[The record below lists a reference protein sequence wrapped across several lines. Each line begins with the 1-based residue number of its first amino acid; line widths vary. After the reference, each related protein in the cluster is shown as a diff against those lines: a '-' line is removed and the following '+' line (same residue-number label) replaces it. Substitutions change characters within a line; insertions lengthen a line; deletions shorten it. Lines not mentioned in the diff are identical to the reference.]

1 MGFNENRNMIFVLF
15 KCDYGRGRKSH
26 RDRITWRQHQ
36 KIHFESQN
44 FADFLGIPNVIL
56 IHCSISNQFKPN

>member
-1 MGFNENRNMIFVLF
+1 MIFVLF

-36 KIHFESQN
+36 KSPIWISKLHRIS
-44 FADFLGIPNVIL
+44 PNSKRYTNAL
-56 IHCSISNQFKPN
+56 LNQ

>member
-26 RDRITWRQHQ
+26 RDRIIWRQHQ
-36 KIHFESQN
+36 KIP
-44 FADFLGIPNVIL
+44 IW
-56 IHCSISNQFKPN
+56 ISKLHRFSRNSKRYTNALLNQ